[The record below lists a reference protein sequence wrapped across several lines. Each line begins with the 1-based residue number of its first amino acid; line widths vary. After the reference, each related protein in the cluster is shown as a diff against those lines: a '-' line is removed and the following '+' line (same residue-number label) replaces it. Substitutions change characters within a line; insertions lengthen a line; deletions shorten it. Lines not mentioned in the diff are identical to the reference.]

1 MLHSSVEERRVH
13 KSGHILSISRTK
25 TDDPEREK
33 LKAKAKEIQRDEAE
47 RIRWHSHTFLSFISN
62 SHSYLQ
68 TRRGQQ
74 NRSRSNWRSKEKKV
88 RRSGFS
94 DGSTTDSSEVEDQT
108 SSPPRCDVPDGAGET
123 FETLRPPVPVLLQL
137 VVILQDNSLVIR
149 KIIKSYHFII
159 NS

>member
-1 MLHSSVEERRVH
+1 MLR
-13 KSGHILSISRTK
+13 IFRTK

-47 RIRWHSHTFLSFISN
+47 RIRWHSNIFLLSISN

-74 NRSRSNWRSKEKKV
+74 NRSRSNWRPKEKKV

-94 DGSTTDSSEVEDQT
+94 DGTTTDSSEVEDQT
-108 SSPPRCDVPDGAGET
+108 SSPARCDVPDGAGET

-137 VVILQDNSLVIR
+137 VVKVILQDNSLVIR

-159 NS
+159 NQLLGI